1 MVGCHH
7 AENGP
12 IHRKMVVDYPL
23 VIKFKMKPFSR
34 PDQTR
39 KEESLAK
46 PVFCIVDIGSCC
58 RVNQVYDDD
67 DDDCGKY

>member
-1 MVGCHH
+1 MG
-7 AENGP
+7 
-12 IHRKMVVDYPL
+12 VDCPL
-23 VIKFKMKPFSR
+23 VITFIVETLF
-34 PDQTR
+34 QTR